1 MNENL
6 NIKNVKMKDFKVLI
20 ICVIVTVCVLL
31 GNMIVNNVVYSRNL
45 SEKSNQIQSLTAQIE
60 KNRVLANQS
69 LNDTKAKVSGLD
81 MNRVR
86 TDDGIVDAFFKK
98 IFTWSSADEYNA
110 VRDELLQSDM
120 LDTNNSLLTT
130 VFPELKKEQDV
141 DGGSSNIID
150 DSIYGQLNMTYDS
163 MTSHVIGI
171 DDTTYFYFTEVTVLS
186 QVDDG
191 ISNAGEIVV
200 TYSVNKDGQSSDL
213 NAYTVAE

>member
-20 ICVIVTVCVLL
+20 ICVIVAVCVLL

-86 TDDGIVDAFFKK
+86 TDDGIAETFFTK
-98 IFTWSSADEYNA
+98 IFTWSSAAEYN
-110 VRDELLQSDM
+110 VIRDNLLQSDM

-200 TYSVNKDGQSSDL
+200 TYSVNKDGQISDL

>member
-6 NIKNVKMKDFKVLI
+6 NVKNIKMKDVKVLI
-20 ICVIVTVCVLL
+20 ICIIVAVCVLL

-45 SEKSNQIQSLTAQIE
+45 SEKSGQVQELTAQIE

-81 MNRVR
+81 TNRVR
-86 TDDGIVDAFFKK
+86 TDDGVAEAFFKK
-98 IFTWSSADEYNA
+98 IFTWSSAAEYN
-110 VRDELLQSDM
+110 VIRDELLQSDI
-120 LDTNNSLLTT
+120 LDANNSLLTT
-130 VFPELKKEQDV
+130 VFSELKDEQDV
-141 DGGSSNIID
+141 DGGSSNVID

-163 MTSHVIGI
+163 MTSHVVGI
-171 DDTTYFYFTEVTVLS
+171 DGTTYSYFTEVTVLS

-191 ISNAGEIVV
+191 TSNTGKIVV
-200 TYSVNKDGQSSDL
+200 AYSVNKDGQMLDL

>member
-6 NIKNVKMKDFKVLI
+6 NIKNIKMKDVKVLI
-20 ICVIVTVCVLL
+20 ICIVVTVCILS

-45 SEKSNQIQSLTAQIE
+45 SEKSSQVQELTAQIE

-81 MNRVR
+81 TNRVR

-120 LDTNNSLLTT
+120 LAADNSLLTIL
-130 VFPELKKEQDV
+130 FPELQEGQDASG
-141 DGGSSNIID
+141 DSSNIID
-150 DSIYGQLNMTYDS
+150 DGVYGQLNMTYDS

-171 DDTTYFYFTEVTVLS
+171 DGTTYSYFTEITVLS
-186 QVDDG
+186 QVAG
-191 ISNAGEIVV
+191 GTANSGEIVV
-200 TYSVNKDGQSSDL
+200 TYSVDKDGQILDL
-213 NAYTVAE
+213 SAYTVAE